1 MDHTIVHFEIPAD
14 DPERAAK
21 FYRELFGWE
30 ISRYEGSADGG
41 PGMEY
46 WMVRTVPTDAEG
58 MPTRPGVN
66 GGLMRRM
73 APGQTPVNYI
83 GVADVDEFVRKAER
97 LGAKIVVP
105 KMPVPSMGWFSQL
118 TDPEGNLF
126 AIWQTDPKAADAG
139 VAAGAGAGKAG
150 R

>member
-14 DPERAAK
+14 QPERAAK

-30 ISRYEGSADGG
+30 ISRYENSADDREGF
-41 PGMEY
+41 EY

-58 MPTRPGVN
+58 QPTRPGVN

-73 APGQTPVNYI
+73 MPGQTPVNYI
-83 GVADVDEFVRKAER
+83 GVANVDEFVRKAER
-97 LGAKIVVP
+97 LGAKVLMS
-105 KMPVPSMGWFSQL
+105 KQPVPGMGWFAQL
-118 TDPEGNLF
+118 TDPEGNVF
-126 AIWQTDPKAADAG
+126 AIWQTDAKAE
-139 VAAGAGAGKAG
+139 AAGRTASEKVGKAG